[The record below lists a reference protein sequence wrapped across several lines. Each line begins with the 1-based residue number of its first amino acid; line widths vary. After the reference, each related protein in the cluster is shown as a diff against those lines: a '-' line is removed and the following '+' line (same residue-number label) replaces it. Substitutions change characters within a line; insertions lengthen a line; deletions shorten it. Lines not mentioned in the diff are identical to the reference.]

1 MRSFWRFLG
10 SFFSLMFSIFVE
22 ALLLIHMKDRL
33 PSFFHIPRFAPPGGI
48 QSAAYMSSRF
58 VVSPCFAHGNWC
70 RNSVTLNRW
79 QGFTRVYV
87 QSGEVLFSRLSKP
100 GPPPENFHTSVLLF
114 SCQGQMSAQSK
125 LRRCCEKHLPYA
137 EKLPVVWGQYL
148 WFRGCGHLG
157 LKGKSVPSHSCRRK
171 MKSKNSIHTGFSTM
185 SRRGGTRHSRHDLS
199 II

>member
-137 EKLPVVWGQYL
+137 EKLPVVWTIFVVSWLRPPGFERKICSIAFLPAQNEIKK
-148 WFRGCGHLG
+148 FD
-157 LKGKSVPSHSCRRK
+157 SHGIQHYVAERW
-171 MKSKNSIHTGFSTM
+171 HPPFPTWP
-185 SRRGGTRHSRHDLS
+185 
-199 II
+199 